1 MRRLIT
7 VLALPI
13 LVIQAIALLMALPVG
28 AQVGTE
34 IDEDDLPDDAQ
45 EAYFVD
51 IVDGDTFEAEIL
63 DDDGRVA
70 EVTIRLIGIDAPET
84 SYAYGNEPECY
95 GQEAKSR
102 TEGLL
107 LYAEE
112 IWLVSDVEDTDDF
125 GRLLRYV
132 YFRSDIDGNIYLLN
146 EVLVRE
152 GYALAKTYRPNTE
165 LQDDLD
171 RAERR
176 AIENANGMWLTC
188 DASVSMDPD
197 LEQDGEPDDEPA
209 DVSAGA
215 PESEEDAACALFD
228 TQEQAQEVLDRFPE
242 LADSIDL
249 DEDGEACEDW
259 FR

>member
-1 MRRLIT
+1 MTALLRRNPAWLLVLIA
-7 VLALPI
+7 LALT
-13 LVIQAIALLMALPVG
+13 AIPAR

-34 IDEDDLPDDAQ
+34 IDEDEIPDDAQ

-63 DDDGRVA
+63 DDEGRVA
-70 EVTIRLIGIDAPET
+70 EVTIRMIGIDTPET
-84 SYAYGNEPECY
+84 SYSYGNEPECY

-112 IWLVSDVEDTDDF
+112 IWLAADVEDTDDF

-152 GYALAKTYRPNTE
+152 GYALAKTYRPNTA

-171 RAERR
+171 QAERR

-197 LEQDGEPDDEPA
+197 LEQDGQPDDEPA
-209 DVSAGA
+209 DVSNGA

-228 TQEQAQEVLDRFPE
+228 TQNQAQEVLDRFPE

-259 FR
+259 FG

>member
-1 MRRLIT
+1 MRRPIA

-13 LVIQAIALLMALPVG
+13 LLVQSIALLTALPAG

-34 IDEDDLPDDAQ
+34 IDEDELPDDAQ

-63 DDDGRVA
+63 DDDGRTSD
-70 EVTIRLIGIDAPET
+70 VTIRMIGIDTPET
-84 SYAYGNEPECY
+84 SYSYGNEPECY

-112 IWLVSDVEDTDDF
+112 IWLVADVEDTDDF

-152 GYALAKTYRPNTE
+152 GYALAKTYRPNTAH
-165 LQDDLD
+165 QDELD

-197 LEQDGEPDDEPA
+197 LEQDGQPDDEPA
-209 DVSAGA
+209 DVSDGA
-215 PESEEDAACALFD
+215 PASEEDAACALFD
-228 TQEQAQEVLDRFPE
+228 TQEQAQEVLDEFPE

-249 DEDGEACEDW
+249 DQDGEACEDW
-259 FR
+259 FG

>member
-1 MRRLIT
+1 VPIRLRRTPASLLIAV
-7 VLALPI
+7 VLGCSFLATG
-13 LVIQAIALLMALPVG
+13 AAY
-28 AQVGTE
+28 AQVGSE
-34 IDEDDLPDDAQ
+34 WDVPDDAQ

-70 EVTIRLIGIDAPET
+70 EVTIRLIGIDTPET
-84 SYAYGNEPECY
+84 SYSYGNEPECY

-112 IWLVSDVEDTDDF
+112 IWLETDVEDTDDF

-132 YFRSDIDGNIYLLN
+132 YFRSNIDGNVYQLN

-165 LQDDLD
+165 YQDELD
-171 RAERR
+171 QAERR
-176 AIENANGMWLTC
+176 SIENANGMWLTC

-197 LEQDGEPDDEPA
+197 LEQDGEPDDEPLDTSNGSPA
-209 DVSAGA
+209 
-215 PESEEDAACALFD
+215 SEEDAACALFD
-228 TQEQAQEVLDRFPE
+228 TQEQAQEVLDTFPE

-249 DEDGEACEDW
+249 DTDDIACEDW
-259 FR
+259 FN

>member
-1 MRRLIT
+1 M
-7 VLALPI
+7 
-13 LVIQAIALLMALPVG
+13 
-28 AQVGTE
+28 
-34 IDEDDLPDDAQ
+34 
-45 EAYFVD
+45 AYFVD

-70 EVTIRLIGIDAPET
+70 EVTIRLIGIDTPET
-84 SYAYGNEPECY
+84 SYSYGNEPECY
-95 GQEAKSR
+95 GQEATSR

-112 IWLVSDVEDTDDF
+112 IWLVSDVDDTDDF

-176 AIENANGMWLTC
+176 SIENANGMWLTC

-197 LEQDGEPDDEPA
+197 LEQDGRPDDEPA
-209 DVSAGA
+209 DVSDGA

-228 TQEQAQEVLDRFPE
+228 TQDQAQEVLDRFPE

-259 FR
+259 FG

>member
-1 MRRLIT
+1 VRRLIA
-7 VLALPI
+7 VLALAVLFVPSFAV
-13 LVIQAIALLMALPVG
+13 LTALPAA
-28 AQVGTE
+28 AQVGTK

-45 EAYFVD
+45 EAYFLD

-63 DDDGRVA
+63 DDDGRTT
-70 EVTIRLIGIDAPET
+70 EVIIRLIGIDTPET

-112 IWLVSDVEDTDDF
+112 IWLVADVDDTDDF

-132 YFRSDIDGNIYLLN
+132 YFRSDIDDNIYLLN

-209 DVSAGA
+209 DTSNGA

-228 TQEQAQEVLDRFPE
+228 TQQQAQEVLDRFPE

>member
-1 MRRLIT
+1 MRQRLIASALLT
-7 VLALPI
+7 VL
-13 LVIQAIALLMALPVG
+13 IALATIPLAH
-28 AQVGTE
+28 AQVGSE
-34 IDEDDLPDDAQ
+34 WEVPDDAQ

-51 IVDGDTFEAEIL
+51 IVDGDTVDLEIL
-63 DDDGRVA
+63 DDDGRVS
-70 EVTIRLIGIDAPET
+70 EVRVRLIGIDTPET
-84 SYAYGNEPECY
+84 SYSYGNEPECF
-95 GQEAKSR
+95 GPEAKSR

-112 IWLVSDVEDTDDF
+112 IWLETDVEDTDDF
-125 GRLLRYV
+125 DRLLRYV
-132 YFRSDIDGNIYLLN
+132 YFRSDIDDNIYQLN

-165 LQDDLD
+165 YQDELD

-176 AIENANGMWLTC
+176 AIENANGLWLTC

-197 LEQDGEPDDEPA
+197 LEQDREPDDQPL
-209 DVSAGA
+209 DTSNGV

-228 TQEQAQEVLDRFPE
+228 VQAQAQEVLDRFPE
-242 LADSIDL
+242 LADSIDP
-249 DEDGEACEDW
+249 DNDGVACEDW